1 MHVEGGLLQRELR
14 IQLST
19 FLIPPR
25 VHRASGYRLYR
36 LLPFLLF
43 AT

>member
-1 MHVEGGLLQRELR
+1 MLKDALQTELR

-19 FLIPPR
+19 ALIPPH